1 MNASEIRHIEA
12 QLRAEPRLPFA
23 EDQYDQLIE
32 HAKRE
37 RAKAIAQMW
46 RALATRVATFMREVR
61 DLAGS
66 SNHGRLRRT
75 YY

>member
-1 MNASEIRHIEA
+1 MNASEIMYIEA
-12 QLRAEPRLPFA
+12 QLRAEPKLPLP
-23 EDQYDQLIE
+23 EDQFAQLIE

-37 RAKAIAQMW
+37 RAKAIGQMW
-46 RALATRVATFMREVR
+46 GKLAKRVATFMREVQ

-75 YY
+75 Y